1 LSAKKNQQE
10 EKILKRSLLF
20 AISALIILA
29 GCGAAEEE
37 QKATVTS
44 DEDRKQVQKEVKA
57 VEEKPETE
65 GTATTEDSYED
76 DEAESEEVVQAAPQY
91 KMRDDFSIQNIDNP
105 DEKVVL
111 LTIDDAPDKNALVMA
126 KTLKDLNVKA
136 IFFVNGHFLDTPEE
150 GEVLKQIH
158 QMGFPIGNH
167 TYNHKSLRELS
178 EEQQR
183 KEIVDLND
191 RIEELIGERP
201 QFFRAPFGM
210 NTDFSK
216 QLAADEK
223 MLLMNWTYGYDWEK
237 DYQSK
242 EALADIM
249 VNTPLLRNGANL
261 LMHDRQW
268 TSEALGD
275 IVKGLQNKGYKIVDP
290 TQIETPANK
299 ETAAQ

>member
-1 LSAKKNQQE
+1 M
-10 EKILKRSLLF
+10 KRTLLL
-20 AISALIILA
+20 AISASIILA
-29 GCGAAEEE
+29 GCGAAEEA
-37 QKATVTS
+37 QKPTGTS
-44 DEDRKQVQKEVKA
+44 KEDTEQVQKEEKA
-57 VEEKPETE
+57 AEEKPETE
-65 GTATTEDSYED
+65 GTVTAEDSSED
-76 DEAESEEVVQAAPQY
+76 VSQSEEVIQAAPQY
-91 KMRDDFSIQNIDNP
+91 EMKSDFSIQNIDNP
-105 DEKVVL
+105 DEQIVL
-111 LTIDDAPDKNALVMA
+111 LTIDDAPDKNALEMA

-167 TYNHKSLRELS
+167 TYNHKSLRDLS

-191 RIEELIGERP
+191 RVEELIGERP
-201 QFFRAPFGM
+201 KFFRAPFGM
-210 NTDFSK
+210 NTDYSK
-216 QLAADEK
+216 QVAADEK

-268 TSEALGD
+268 TSAALGD